1 VVAAGKPNSW
11 KRVVRSLHLASSLQ
25 DFTQRHALERFDQVT
40 PFLWRAGNGE
50 PIEISERSSFHSFQQ
65 LVRRAALAAS
75 GFLV

>member
-1 VVAAGKPNSW
+1 
-11 KRVVRSLHLASSLQ
+11 LQ